1 MYSTD
6 IYNGYLTGYERE
18 LAIEDAEIDNTFS
31 RFDTMW
37 EMVNL
42 EYEQNIRDA
51 ELKVFK
57 ENGTYDDLLYL
68 YQEAENA
75 AAEKKQGILSKILSF
90 IADIFNTIGG
100 WFDKIS
106 GAPVPPDAEQ
116 PEVLVTSAKALNEKT
131 SLVGKVLS
139 FITGVISSMKLGIG
153 KLLEKYASFG
163 TFLKAAAGAGLVV
176 TIVEALGLKG
186 LISDDECKDMEEG
199 KTSSSSVFAKFKKYF
214 TDAETRKKYMRPG
227 KDMKTLAEGVKNSY
241 NNLAS
246 LFNNTKKAVDDAEKE
261 NVASSQT
268 AEKPDDKSGGAS
280 ATQTPTGESGD
291 NYIMD
296 YDIFTEGDDTPAPA
310 GTPAD
315 GEQQSKPA
323 ATSGG
328 DTQQPASAGK
338 GKDASS
344 QPAATSGGDTQ
355 QPASAGKGKDASSQP
370 AATTNNNGSSSQ
382 PAENSEEA
390 KKGKNKLFEFFRLA
404 LTLIKDIFL
413 LPFRFVVG
421 KLMGVFK
428 LGEPDEINDDESG
441 ENDAENAEGSAGE
454 SSEVADAN
462 YGDTETPDKIIEGI
476 NDNKYYSLDNLIKFN
491 EHKDQAVQK
500 RLQEA
505 LPERGILKDFRNH
518 LQTAIQKGNEIA
530 TENKEYRIPLSKLDT
545 FKLPISVWTKIINK
559 NVMTNM
565 TGNDKTY
572 PVTGLTPNDITGIKN
587 GDTKFVES
595 SSFDIISGSVYTESE
610 FLNDLDDL
618 TSLFED
624 L

>member
-261 NVASSQT
+261 NVASSQ
-268 AEKPDDKSGGAS
+268 
-280 ATQTPTGESGD
+280 
-291 NYIMD
+291 
-296 YDIFTEGDDTPAPA
+296 
-310 GTPAD
+310 
-315 GEQQSKPA
+315 
-323 ATSGG
+323 
-328 DTQQPASAGK
+328 
-338 GKDASS
+338 
-344 QPAATSGGDTQ
+344 
-355 QPASAGKGKDASSQP
+355 
-370 AATTNNNGSSSQ
+370 

>member
-1 MYSTD
+1 MYNTD
-6 IYNGYLTGYERE
+6 IYNGYLTGFERE
-18 LAIEDAEIDNTFS
+18 LAIEDAEIENTFS

-75 AAEKKQGILSKILSF
+75 AAEKKQGIFSKLLSF
-90 IADIFNTIGG
+90 IANIFNTIGG

-131 SLVGKVLS
+131 SVVGKVLS

-153 KLLEKYASFG
+153 KLLEKYSSFG
-163 TFLKAAAGAGLVV
+163 IFLSAAAGTGFVV
-176 TIVEALGLKG
+176 AIVEALGLKG
-186 LISDDECKDMEEG
+186 LITDNECKEMEEG

-246 LFNNTKKAVDDAEKE
+246 LFNNTQKSLDEAEK
-261 NVASSQT
+261 NASSEPADNNTNTQQSKPTEGGNTQQPANNNTNTQQSDDTT
-268 AEKPDDKSGGAS
+268 A
-280 ATQTPTGESGD
+280 TGESEN
-291 NYIMD
+291 NYIMN
-296 YDIFTEGDDTPAPA
+296 YDIFTEGFDLNSRRT
-310 GTPAD
+310 T
-315 GEQQSKPA
+315 
-323 ATSGG
+323 
-328 DTQQPASAGK
+328 QPASGGNTQAG
-338 GKDASS
+338 
-344 QPAATSGGDTQ
+344 
-355 QPASAGKGKDASSQP
+355 
-370 AATTNNNGSSSQ
+370 NNQSQ
-382 PAENSEEA
+382 PAENSEET

-428 LGEPDEINDDESG
+428 LGEPDDSDDESG
-441 ENDAENAEGSAGE
+441 EKTGDGEGSDGE
-454 SSEVADAN
+454 SSEVDDAN
-462 YGDTETPDKIIEGI
+462 FGDTEDPKKIIDGI
-476 NDNKYYSLDNLIKFN
+476 NDNKYYSLSGLIKIN
-491 EHKDQAVQK
+491 NNKDQDVQN
-500 RLQEA
+500 RLQQA
-505 LPERGILKDFRNH
+505 LPEHGILVDFNNN
-518 LQTAIQKGNEIA
+518 LQTAIQKDHEIS
-530 TENKEYRIPLSKLDT
+530 TEKGEYKIPLSKLNT
-545 FKLPISVWTKIINK
+545 FRLPISVWTKIINK
-559 NVMTNM
+559 TVMTNI

-572 PVTGLTPNDITGIKN
+572 PVTGLMPNDITEIKN

-595 SSFDIISGSVYTESE
+595 SSFDIISGSIYTESE

>member
-6 IYNGYLTGYERE
+6 IYNGYLTGFERE

-75 AAEKKQGILSKILSF
+75 ATEKKQGILSKILSF
-90 IADIFNTIGG
+90 IANIFNTIGG

-106 GAPVPPDAEQ
+106 SAPVPPDAEQ

-131 SLVGKVLS
+131 GVVGKVLS

-153 KLLEKYASFG
+153 KLLEKYSTFG
-163 TFLKAAAGAGLVV
+163 IFLTAAAGTGFVV
-176 TIVEALGLKG
+176 AIVEALGLKG
-186 LISDDECKDMEEG
+186 LISDDECKEMEEG

-246 LFNNTKKAVDDAEKE
+246 LFNNANKAVNEAE
-261 NVASSQT
+261 A
-268 AEKPDDKSGGAS
+268 DKSGET
-280 ATQTPTGESGD
+280 ATKESEN
-291 NYIMD
+291 NYIMN
-296 YDIFTEGDDTPAPA
+296 YDIFTEMDTSPNGNPA
-310 GTPAD
+310 GGEGGNPPTDGGTDGNPTTTSTP
-315 GEQQSKPA
+315 
-323 ATSGG
+323 TSGEG
-328 DTQQPASAGK
+328 GTSETAPAGK
-338 GKDASS
+338 GKDTSS
-344 QPAATSGGDTQ
+344 QPASANKSGNAPADDTSGKDGTKTQ
-355 QPASAGKGKDASSQP
+355 QTSAENGEEKKKGKD
-370 AATTNNNGSSSQ
+370 
-382 PAENSEEA
+382 
-390 KKGKNKLFEFFRLA
+390 KLFEFFRLA

-428 LGEPDEINDDESG
+428 LGEPDDLDDDGSG
-441 ENDAENAEGSAGE
+441 EKDAESAEGSGGE
-454 SSEVADAN
+454 SSDEVADAN
-462 YGDTETPDKIIEGI
+462 FGDTKDPNEIIKGI
-476 NDNKYYSLDNLIKFN
+476 DDNKYYSLSDLIDFSK
-491 EHKDQAVQK
+491 HKDQNVQN
-500 RLQEA
+500 RLQQA
-505 LPERGILKDFRNH
+505 LPEHGILVDFNNQ
-518 LQTAIQKGNEIA
+518 LDKAINGKEIA
-530 TENKEYRIPLSKLDT
+530 TDGGGYKIPVSKLKE

-559 NVMTNM
+559 TVMSDI
-565 TGNDKTY
+565 GNKDQISQ
-572 PVTGLTPNDITGIKN
+572 VTGLNPEDITGITNN
-587 GDTKFVES
+587 GKKFVES

>member
-1 MYSTD
+1 MYNTD
-6 IYNGYLTGYERE
+6 IYNGYLTGFERE

-31 RFDTMW
+31 RLDTMW

-131 SLVGKVLS
+131 GVVGKVLS

-176 TIVEALGLKG
+176 TIVEALGLKD
-186 LISDDECKDMEEG
+186 LISDDECKEMEEG

-261 NVASSQT
+261 DAASQT
-268 AEKPDDKSGGAS
+268 GEKPAN
-280 ATQTPTGESGD
+280 ESEN
-291 NYIMD
+291 NYIMN
-296 YDIFTEGDDTPAPA
+296 YDIFTED
-310 GTPAD
+310 GTPASGGD
-315 GEQQSKPA
+315 AAGTSGTTTTTTSTPA
-323 ATSGG
+323 SGG
-328 DTQQPASAGK
+328 DTAGTSGTTTTSTPAGGEGGNSSQSAPANKSGNAPADDTS
-338 GKDASS
+338 GKDG
-344 QPAATSGGDTQ
+344 TKTQ
-355 QPASAGKGKDASSQP
+355 QSS
-370 AATTNNNGSSSQ
+370 
-382 PAENSEEA
+382 AENSEES

-428 LGEPDEINDDESG
+428 LGEPDDSDDESG
-441 ENDAENAEGSAGE
+441 EKTGDGEGSDGE

-462 YGDTETPDKIIEGI
+462 FGDTEDPKKIIDGI
-476 NDNKYYSLDNLIKFN
+476 NDNKYYSLSGLIKIN
-491 EHKDQAVQK
+491 NNKDQDVQN
-500 RLQEA
+500 RLQQA
-505 LPERGILKDFRNH
+505 LPEHGILVDFNNN
-518 LQTAIQKGNEIA
+518 LQTAIQKDHEIS
-530 TENKEYRIPLSKLDT
+530 TEKGEYKIPLSKLNT
-545 FKLPISVWTKIINK
+545 FRLPISVWTKIINK
-559 NVMTNM
+559 TVMTNI

-572 PVTGLTPNDITGIKN
+572 PVTGLMPNDITEIKN

>member
-1 MYSTD
+1 MYNTD
-6 IYNGYLTGYERE
+6 IYNGYLTGFERE

-131 SLVGKVLS
+131 SVVGKVLS

-186 LISDDECKDMEEG
+186 LISDDECKEMEEG

-246 LFNNTKKAVDDAEKE
+246 LFNNTQKAVDAAEKE
-261 NVASSQT
+261 DVASSQT
-268 AEKPDDKSGGAS
+268 SEKPAN
-280 ATQTPTGESGD
+280 ESEN
-291 NYIMD
+291 NYIMN
-296 YDIFTEGDDTPAPA
+296 YDIFTEGETPPNGTQSGTGGGNPPTGGGTDGNPTTT
-310 GTPAD
+310 GTPAGGEGGNPPTD
-315 GEQQSKPA
+315 G
-323 ATSGG
+323 G
-328 DTQQPASAGK
+328 AGK

-344 QPAATSGGDTQ
+344 QPAPAGDTN
-355 QPASAGKGKDASSQP
+355 GKDGTNTQQSS
-370 AATTNNNGSSSQ
+370 
-382 PAENSEEA
+382 AENSEEN

-428 LGEPDEINDDESG
+428 LGEPDDSDDESG
-441 ENDAENAEGSAGE
+441 EKTGDGEGSDGE
-454 SSEVADAN
+454 SSEVDDAN
-462 YGDTETPDKIIEGI
+462 FGDTEDPKKIIDGI
-476 NDNKYYSLDNLIKFN
+476 NDNKYYSLSGLIKIN
-491 EHKDQAVQK
+491 NNKDQDVQN
-500 RLQEA
+500 RLQQA
-505 LPERGILKDFRNH
+505 LPEHGILVDFNNN
-518 LQTAIQKGNEIA
+518 LQTAIQKDHEIS
-530 TENKEYRIPLSKLDT
+530 TEKGEYKIPLSKLNT
-545 FKLPISVWTKIINK
+545 FRLPISVWTKIINK
-559 NVMTNM
+559 TVMTNI

-572 PVTGLTPNDITGIKN
+572 PVTGLMPNDITEIKN